1 MGSVPAAWEL
11 SRWSP
16 RSPRRVRARRNDLDG
31 DERWATITGEEG
43 GWVGFMR
50 AGYPP
55 FRPSGYLPPADRRPS
70 KVISKAFNAAFQR
83 LDQRFCPAPVGSR
96 LISAR

>member
-1 MGSVPAAWEL
+1 MEA
-11 SRWSP
+11 P

-43 GWVGFMR
+43 VGRFHES
-50 AGYPP
+50 GPP
-55 FRPSGYLPPADRRPS
+55 PLSGSGYLPPADRRPS

-83 LDQRFCPAPVGSR
+83 LDQRFCPVPVGSR